1 MARYIELHPTDPQ
14 PRAIAQ
20 TVALLRDE
28 DALIAYPTDSC
39 YALGA
44 RLSSV
49 TGPERIRQIRHLDA
63 KHDFTLVCSD
73 FHQLGAL
80 VHLDNSAFRAIKA
93 ATPGAYTFI
102 LPATKEVPKRLHH
115 PKKKTVGVR
124 IPEHTITQAIVRE
137 LGEPLL
143 CSTLILPGKNDPLI
157 YGEDVAEAVGNQVDL
172 VVDAPVGEGG
182 ATTVVSF
189 EQGYPEVVREG
200 AGDTSLFN

>member
-1 MARYIELHPTDPQ
+1 MTTIEIHPDNPQ
-14 PRAIAQ
+14 PRLINRVVQ
-20 TVALLRDE
+20 VLNDGGTVA
-28 DALIAYPTDSC
+28 IPTDSG
-39 YALGA
+39 YAIACKLGNKA
-44 RLSSV
+44 GMD
-49 TGPERIRQIRHLDA
+49 TIRGVRKLDES
-63 KHDFTLVCSD
+63 HNFSLLCDSFS
-73 FHQLGAL
+73 QLGEL
-80 VHLDNSAFRAIKA
+80 VIVDNKAFRTIKA
-93 ATPGAYTFI
+93 LTPGAYTFI
-102 LPATKEVPKRLHH
+102 LHATKEVPRMTLNK
-115 PKKKTVGVR
+115 KKKTVGVR

-189 EQGYPEVVREG
+189 EKGYPEVVREG